1 MGADCVM
8 KYYMYQSHW
17 LLPGV
22 VSTFFYNIIIIFP
35 LTKVGV

>member
-8 KYYMYQSHW
+8 KYHQSHW

-22 VSTFFYNIIIIFP
+22 VLTFFYNNYFP